1 MLALEPNRKLRRR
14 QLRFRGI
21 GPDAVG
27 LPFGSRPEAWIYYG
41 TLHWADTDLMQAEIV
56 SAANHDL
63 PLPEFDLSARGE
75 GKWPVV
81 SGEWLV
87 LHARY
92 AAQSNRV
99 KPVKPVKPGQTQS
112 NPVKPSQTQSNPVKP
127 SQTNQTQSN
136 QSNRIKPVKP
146 NQTESNRI
154 KPYQT
159 WSNQVEP
166 GQTIRDQ
173 GLAGVRTN

>member
-112 NPVKPSQTQSNPVKP
+112 NPVKPSQTQSNQSRPVKP
-127 SQTNQTQSN
+127 
-136 QSNRIKPVKP
+136 VKLVLMEVVLRLALTLP
-146 NQTESNRI
+146 SPSGEGVCWGRAGCGGRGC
-154 KPYQT
+154 
-159 WSNQVEP
+159 WDDDFVVP
-166 GQTIRDQ
+166 G
-173 GLAGVRTN
+173 